1 MRNTIF
7 HTCPVLYQYE
17 AGNDCQCRKSHG
29 GENYKVSD
37 STSISLDS
45 ETYQNNFNID
55 IDLMNHNSFTS
66 LMVCFCR
73 AWKDLKIPIKTRS
86 FNPLSVPIP
95 IIDKSMQINVSYL
108 ILYQVLSIKQKKK
121 LSEEFIWFRDFPKS
135 FLRKDSP
142 LCNNYYLKRNMSFS
156 LVFLKTCRIL
166 FASCKRIELSLSISS
181 I

>member
-1 MRNTIF
+1 MFYTDKYEGVTNTIF
-7 HTCPVLYQYE
+7 HTCPVLNQYE

-108 ILYQVLSIKQKKK
+108 ILYQVLSIKQKKTLRRVHLISR
-121 LSEEFIWFRDFPKS
+121 LSQAFSQKR
-135 FLRKDSP
+135 LSP
-142 LCNNYYLKRNMSFS
+142 M
-156 LVFLKTCRIL
+156 
-166 FASCKRIELSLSISS
+166 
-181 I
+181 